1 MVQYEVIA
9 YSAPCQGSAL
19 ENQRSSLFPP
29 PLFTQ
34 HSHATTFHITLM
46 KALRLHVWLRDNV
59 ACMSADVRS
68 VTASLHHI
76 CPDGRQK
83 IKK

>member
-19 ENQRSSLFPP
+19 ENRRSSLPA
-29 PLFTQ
+29 PLFSQ
-34 HSHATTFHITLM
+34 LSHATTFHISLM
-46 KALRLHVWLRDNV
+46 KVLRLHVRLHDNV
-59 ACMSADVRS
+59 ACMSVDVHS

-76 CPDGRQK
+76 
-83 IKK
+83 